1 MAKRL
6 AGRTIESWAEEARVA
21 WDAKEQ
27 AEAQA
32 AELREILEHRDAQAE
47 RDAQATVRAMQEA
60 DARTMDARRER
71 DEAVEGEQAAVR
83 AAVRHRERASDRFRR
98 IQELDSQ
105 LRALPVVGAA
115 AYWKERSDQAQAQ
128 AARLRDRTAHQRQQ
142 IRELTARHVITK
154 KGFESQARTIGR
166 LQADGTPVPA
176 GTMRRA
182 PPRTEGGARDG
193 ELPRRRLR
201 GRLGPRPHAPRARAR
216 PALMTHSPDGHASRV
231 VPHRE
236 GAHRD
241 PPAGPHRA
249 RHEARQGRRPAPRVP
264 MPPVR
269 YLSSDACTATAP
281 EEVGAR

>member
-1 MAKRL
+1 MMMAKRL

-166 LQADGTPVPA
+166 LQAGATV
-176 GTMRRA
+176 R
-182 PPRTEGGARDG
+182 GGAR
-193 ELPRRRLR
+193 LIV
-201 GRLGPRPHAPRARAR
+201 
-216 PALMTHSPDGHASRV
+216 PDGTG
-231 VPHRE
+231 VPSIITIKVGH
-236 GAHRD
+236 
-241 PPAGPHRA
+241 
-249 RHEARQGRRPAPRVP
+249 
-264 MPPVR
+264 
-269 YLSSDACTATAP
+269 ATASYRVDGY
-281 EEVGAR
+281 EVDSDRGLTHLELVPVPPS